1 MKAERTTRSNAA
13 RLHLTAE
20 LEAQFAE
27 SARLEAQI
35 RESLKRV
42 TYGVAK

>member
-1 MKAERTTRSNAA
+1 MKAEKTTRGNAA

-20 LEAQFAE
+20 LQAQFAE
-27 SARLEAQI
+27 GARLEAQI

-42 TYGVAK
+42 TYGG